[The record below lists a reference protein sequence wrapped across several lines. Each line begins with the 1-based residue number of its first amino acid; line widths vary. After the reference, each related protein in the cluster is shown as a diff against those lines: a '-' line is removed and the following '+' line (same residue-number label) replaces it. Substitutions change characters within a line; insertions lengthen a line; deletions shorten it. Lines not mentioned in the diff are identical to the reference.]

1 MQPIAYQGAPQTGC
15 DSSPQTVA
23 SGSFPLSEHL
33 PLPLDILEYKLRH
46 EPFTI
51 LAAKSTSGGSTSA
64 MRLTL
69 QFQDCSVVHV
79 KWRAATASGQ
89 AYNNNPRKELVAYAI
104 QKLFLDPKD
113 YVVPVT
119 IAACISKDVLNQIGA
134 PFQVQREGINC
145 VFGTLAVWLKQ
156 VTVLEQ
162 HPDETRFEQSL
173 AQGETSGYA
182 WHYANMNIFTYLI
195 SHRDGRKGNF
205 VMSDHPQSARVF
217 SIDNGLAFSGL
228 GNPRPFI
235 PRLSRLKVDRLPRAT
250 IERLRQLTPEQ
261 LSRHLETVW
270 EFHIA
275 ADGRVRSV
283 TDFSANIA
291 PNKGVR
297 GTPTIAQIGL
307 TRKEITSIANRLRKL
322 LERVDR
328 QEIELF

>member
-1 MQPIAYQGAPQTGC
+1 MQPIAYERAPQAAC
-15 DSSPQTVA
+15 DSSPQHVGF
-23 SGSFPLSEHL
+23 GSFPFSEHL
-33 PLPLDILEYKLRH
+33 PLPIDALEHKLTH

-69 QFQDCSVVHV
+69 QFQDCSVVRV

-119 IAACISKDVLNQIGA
+119 TAACISKDVLKQIGA
-134 PFQVQREGINC
+134 PFQAQREGIDC

-156 VTVLEQ
+156 VTVLEK
-162 HPDETRFEQSL
+162 HPDQTRFEQSL
-173 AQGETSGYA
+173 AQGEKNGYA

-261 LSRHLETVW
+261 LFRHLETVW
-270 EFHIA
+270 EFHISS
-275 ADGRVRSV
+275 DGQVHSV
-283 TDFSANIA
+283 TNFSANVA
-291 PNKGVR
+291 SDKGVR
-297 GTPTIAQIGL
+297 ETPTMAQIGL
-307 TRKEITSIANRLRKL
+307 TRKEITSIANP
-322 LERVDR
+322 DYS
-328 QEIELF
+328 